1 MLATVK
7 ELIKKADLLLLGMC
21 VAANLYGIL
30 LIFSATRYKTSL
42 HNYPLKQAAAMV
54 LGLVCY
60 FLITHL
66 DLNVIMT
73 KWKWVLGLSLVFI
86 ALLRTPLGVAD
97 DTGNLSWLH
106 IPGFPFNVQPAEYVK
121 LTFILLLA
129 KQIVFLQESR
139 KGISSF
145 PSVAFLGGHLLF
157 MAAYIFVIS
166 RDLGMVTVY
175 CFVFIVMCWAGRVN
189 KWWFITVGGGLAA
202 GVVLLWNFVLPGTKY
217 WTDYRIMRFRVV
229 FDHSL
234 SPERYGW
241 QQSRS
246 LLAIGSGQLTGQG
259 YLHGTQTQSA
269 SNSSLPA
276 RHTDFIFSVCG
287 EELGMIGCCV
297 LLLLLAAIILRCFY
311 VGMKAENTFSAL
323 VAIGIGGM
331 LLTQVALN
339 VGMCLYVAPVI
350 GITLPFF
357 SYGGSST
364 LTMYIAMG
372 MVSSINARV
381 LPSWLQD
388 RR

>member
-1 MLATVK
+1 M
-7 ELIKKADLLLLGMC
+7 
-21 VAANLYGIL
+21 
-30 LIFSATRYKTSL
+30 
-42 HNYPLKQAAAMV
+42 
-54 LGLVCY
+54 
-60 FLITHL
+60 
-66 DLNVIMT
+66 
-73 KWKWVLGLSLVFI
+73 
-86 ALLRTPLGVAD
+86 
-97 DTGNLSWLH
+97 
-106 IPGFPFNVQPAEYVK
+106 
-121 LTFILLLA
+121 
-129 KQIVFLQESR
+129 FLQESR

-157 MAAYIFVIS
+157 MGAYIFVIS
-166 RDLGMVTVY
+166 GDMGMVTVY
-175 CFVFIVMCWAGRVN
+175 CFIFMIMCWVGRVN
-189 KWWFITVGGGLAA
+189 KWWFIAVGGGLIAA
-202 GVVLLWNFVLPGTKY
+202 AVLLWNFVLPGTKY

-287 EELGMIGCCV
+287 EELGLIGCCV

-311 VGMKAENTFSAL
+311 VGMKAENAFSTL

-357 SYGGSST
+357 SYGGSSI

-372 MVSSINARV
+372 MVSSIHTRV